1 MTTSGNVQFQMVEE
15 RGWRRGLGNLLQ
27 GELSSWFKS
36 SRWWKQ
42 LIVWLVIVNMFMV
55 IFVYAASEEAKNP
68 VEGPGMDLLMMYGI
82 FGGMFV
88 AIGAMIIV
96 QGAFVGEKRSG
107 TAAWVL
113 SKPVTRSAFVVSR
126 LVGNTIGVLVT
137 SVLIPGVLVYV
148 TLGAISDLGWLPPLD
163 FLAGL
168 GAIALS
174 TLFWLTLTLMAGTF
188 FESTGG
194 VIGVPMVVFFLCR
207 VVLARYPDLLDTGLP
222 RGTVRRARKR
232 VPGGVDVAHE
242 WPGPIF
248 VATGH
253 LDGDLL
259 RRVYRRGHLAF
270 QSPGVLADRR
280 TQIPLF

>member
-1 MTTSGNVQFQMVEE
+1 MTTSPNVQFQMVEE

-36 SRWWKQ
+36 SRWWKH
-42 LIVWLVIVNMFMV
+42 LLMWGVIINMFMV
-55 IFVYAASEEAKNP
+55 IFVFAAAEDAN
-68 VEGPGMDLLMMYGI
+68 MDLLMMHGI

-88 AIGAMIIV
+88 AFGAMIIV
-96 QGAFVGEKRSG
+96 QGAIVGEKRSG

-113 SKPVTRSAFVVSR
+113 SKPVTRTAFVVSR
-126 LVGNTIGVLVT
+126 MLGKTIGVLVT

-148 TLGAISDLGWLPPLD
+148 TLGAISELGWLPPLD

-194 VIGVPMVVFFLCR
+194 VIGLPMAVFFAAWF
-207 VVLARYPDLLDTGLP
+207 VPSVLTFLIQVSPVILFVGPGDAYPAVSTSLMSGQAPFSWMPVISTAIFCI
-222 RGTVRRARKR
+222 VFSA
-232 VPGGVDVAHE
+232 VAIWRFNRQE
-242 WPGPIF
+242 F
-248 VATGH
+248 
-253 LDGDLL
+253 
-259 RRVYRRGHLAF
+259 
-270 QSPGVLADRR
+270 
-280 TQIPLF
+280 